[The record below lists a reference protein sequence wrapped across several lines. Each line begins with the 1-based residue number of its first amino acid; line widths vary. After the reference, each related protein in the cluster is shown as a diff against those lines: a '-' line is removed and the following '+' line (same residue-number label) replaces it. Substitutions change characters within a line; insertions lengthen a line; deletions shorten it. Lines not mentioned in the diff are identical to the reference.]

1 MLLSHSVFARSTCA
15 GLSGH
20 PLANKRG
27 TVPQDDAVAFDS
39 HEKMDSV
46 DVRERNFVKVQ
57 RRWHAT
63 RGNLLTDGF
72 DVFGSHAA
80 DQTNRGP
87 AFADFGDDPQRHGS
101 VRAIGWP
108 SCNWQTLRRS
118 SAASDLRG
126 GSVLIVQN
134 LLIGQRFCW
143 N

>member
-1 MLLSHSVFARSTCA
+1 VL
-15 GLSGH
+15 
-20 PLANKRG
+20 
-27 TVPQDDAVAFDS
+27 QDDAVAFDS

-87 AFADFGDDPQRHGS
+87 AFADFGDDPQRHGC
-101 VRAIGWP
+101 VRAIAWP
-108 SCNWQTLRRS
+108 SCNGQTLRRS

-126 GSVLIVQN
+126 DDVPILQN
-134 LLIGQRFCW
+134 LLIGQRFLLELRREE
-143 N
+143 

>member
-27 TVPQDDAVAFDS
+27 TVLQDDAVAFDS
-39 HEKMDSV
+39 DEKMDSV

-87 AFADFGDDPQRHGS
+87 AFADLGDDPQRHGRD
-101 VRAIGWP
+101 RAIAWRLCNGQSP
-108 SCNWQTLRRS
+108 PRSC
-118 SAASDLRG
+118 AAMTYRE
-126 GSVLIVQN
+126 VA
-134 LLIGQRFCW
+134 C
-143 N
+143 